1 MIQFTIKK
9 THAIVGLLLLLALI
23 TIGPLTVFF
32 VLNRTHITP
41 HVQAQTQAQGQKGE
55 LTQSNVGTTGT
66 STTSTTPTTLISG
79 NVPAFS
85 SAGYFP
91 ASNANDDSYNTA
103 WRSNGTPAWL
113 AYDFSNVPAALRNK
127 VLVVW
132 YNESTNYDHTIIN
145 NFSYNMPEDYTLD
158 VNPAHGGGN
167 PPSTEWKTVVTVQ
180 ANHYH
185 SRQHII
191 SMAGDDWIR
200 ISITK
205 IDGAPQN
212 MDANINMDVY
222 NANTAVNDDWIFYGD
237 SITSLAMGHSTIDSI
252 KAFAQLVEARS
263 PSNIPVQESGGTGY
277 LTSRDG
283 VKYINSWLQLFPG
296 KYVGLSYG
304 TNDALGCL
312 NGDTFYSN
320 YLFMVQAVLKAGK
333 IPVMPHIPWG
343 RNTSIQQCGPA
354 LNAEIDKL
362 YVAFPQIIKGPDLW
376 RYYFH
381 NQSLISDDN
390 IHPTDMGM
398 GVYRQLWANAMLTE
412 VYHK

>member
-1 MIQFTIKK
+1 MIQFSIKK
-9 THAIVGLLLLLALI
+9 THAIVGLVVLLALI
-23 TIGPLTVFF
+23 VIGPLTVFF
-32 VLNRTHITP
+32 VLNRAHATPNVQSQTHTQ
-41 HVQAQTQAQGQKGE
+41 VQKAE
-55 LTQSNVGTTGT
+55 LTQSNVGTTG
-66 STTSTTPTTLISG
+66 SPTTTTTLISG

-85 SAGYFP
+85 SAGFFP
-91 ASNANDDSYNTA
+91 ASNANDGSYDTA

-113 AYDFSNVPAALRNK
+113 AYDLSNVPASQRGK

-132 YNESTNYDHTIIN
+132 YNESANYDHTIIN
-145 NFSYNMPEDYTLD
+145 NFSYNMPEDYTID
-158 VNPAHGGGN
+158 VNPAPGGGN
-167 PPSTEWKTVVTVQ
+167 PPSTGWKTEVTVQ

-191 SMAGDDWIR
+191 SMAGDNWIR

-212 MDANINMDVY
+212 LDANINVDVY

-237 SITSLAMGHSTIDSI
+237 SITALAMGHSTIDSI
-252 KAFAQLVEARS
+252 KAFAQLIEARS
-263 PSNIPVQESGGTGY
+263 PGNIPVQESGGTGY

-283 VKYINSWLQLFPG
+283 VKYINSWLPLFPG

-312 NGDTFYSN
+312 NGDTFYNN

-333 IPVMPHIPWG
+333 IPVIPHIPWG
-343 RNTSIQQCGPA
+343 RNASIQHCGPA
-354 LNAEIDKL
+354 LNTEIDKL
-362 YVAFPQIIKGPDLW
+362 YTAFPQIIKGPDLW
-376 RYYFH
+376 GYFIH
-381 NQSLISDDN
+381 NQSLISGDD